1 MPRRVNQN
9 AHSPAYRM
17 YVYTFQEQQQFL
29 FASTLLIIGQNL

>member
-17 YVYTFQEQQQFL
+17 YVHMVQEQQQFL
-29 FASTLLIIGQNL
+29 FTSTLLIIAFNL